1 MKKILY
7 FTSSVD
13 EEMEVVSGFSW
24 INLSVVKSEF
34 LSKPLD
40 SKIHRY
46 QRKYNLC
53 AVLTACD
60 NVCVNIAE
68 GLFLYLSVIK
78 KTYMVLTKKLC

>member
-1 MKKILY
+1 M
-7 FTSSVD
+7 SN
-13 EEMEVVSGFSW
+13 FSW

-53 AVLTACD
+53 AVLTAWD
-60 NVCVNIAE
+60 NVCEHSRGTFI
-68 GLFLYLSVIK
+68 LPLCDQ
-78 KTYMVLTKKLC
+78 KTYMVLTQENYVSPLNYWNMHMYV